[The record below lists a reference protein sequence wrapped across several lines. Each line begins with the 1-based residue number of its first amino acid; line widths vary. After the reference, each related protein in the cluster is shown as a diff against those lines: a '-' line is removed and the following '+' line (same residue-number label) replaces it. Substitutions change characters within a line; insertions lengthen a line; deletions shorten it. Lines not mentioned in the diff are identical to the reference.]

1 MIKIFQTILAG
12 LRKDVKLTLLALTLA
27 VLMSWGIWGEIRI
40 NQSQENCKE
49 DRANDIKENQ
59 QLQAEIRAVNKK
71 FQDAFFE
78 REQMQRKASENDS
91 AIRETAQKDINK
103 VLP

>member
-12 LRKDVKLTLLALTLA
+12 LRKDVKLTLMALTLA
-27 VLMSWGIWGEIRI
+27 VLISWGISGEVRI
-40 NQSQENCKE
+40 KNSRDNCKE

-91 AIRETAQKDINK
+91 VIRETAQRDINK